1 MGRVM
6 STLLTDESFG
16 KTAYRASCGQELMSA
31 YDVFLSESTVLPPGE
46 WDPEIRS
53 VKFFK

>member
-1 MGRVM
+1 M